1 MSSSFAV
8 TSAEFNGTTYASGSG
23 GVIRVQVSHV
33 GDPLADWTGAD
44 EYPQQVNVVNKRL
57 IVRLFLREV
66 KIVTALGTKDTSS
79 SFALVIKS
87 DTVSVTCV
95 NMVLVGVDM
104 DQGKSEYGTTVLTLM
119 HESADGTT
127 VPIS

>member
-1 MSSSFAV
+1 MASSFAV
-8 TSAEFNGTTYASGSG
+8 NTVEYNGTTYSSGSG
-23 GVIRVQVSHV
+23 GAIRAQVSHV

-57 IVRLFLREV
+57 IVKYFLREV

-79 SFALVIKS
+79 SFVLVQKS
-87 DTVSVTCV
+87 ATATVTVTG
-95 NMVLVGVDM
+95 MVLVSVEM

-119 HESADGTT
+119 HESSDGTT